1 MQDDN
6 NERPVIPSLEKLKAE
21 FLYRA
26 QNAPTE
32 EERAHWR
39 HMLYK
44 CKGVEDELMEQL
56 EEINKRTYTLSE
68 LEYFARTGRLP
79 HWDEEDE
86 DDEDEFD
93 DDELDYDEDDEQ

>member
-1 MQDDN
+1 M
-6 NERPVIPSLEKLKAE
+6 ERPVIPSLEKLKKE

-39 HMLYK
+39 HMLYE
-44 CKGVEDELMEQL
+44 CQEIEDELAERL
-56 EEINKRTYTLSE
+56 EEIKTRTYTLSE

-79 HWDEEDE
+79 HWDEEDDE
-86 DDEDEFD
+86 SNDDESDEDE
-93 DDELDYDEDDEQ
+93 DEE

>member
-6 NERPVIPSLEKLKAE
+6 NERPVIPSLEKLKKE
-21 FLYRA
+21 FHFRA
-26 QNAPTE
+26 LNAPTE

-44 CKGVEDELMEQL
+44 CKEVEDELAERL

-68 LEYFARTGRLP
+68 LEYFAKHGRLP

-86 DDEDEFD
+86 DEDEFD
-93 DDELDYDEDDEQ
+93 DDEFDDDEDEE